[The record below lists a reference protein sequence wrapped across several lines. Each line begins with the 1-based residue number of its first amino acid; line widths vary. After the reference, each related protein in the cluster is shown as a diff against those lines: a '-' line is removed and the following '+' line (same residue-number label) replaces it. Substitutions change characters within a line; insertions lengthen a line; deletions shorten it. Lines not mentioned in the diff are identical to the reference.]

1 MNRRIII
8 MIALLGPAGCR
19 QDMAKQPIGRP
30 LSGNPAFPNDAS
42 ARPLEPGTVPRGSLA
57 DSYEVRTGRR
67 AGTAPDAFAA
77 DVFVAKVP
85 IDVTPEVVARGRDRF
100 NIFCAE

>member
-1 MNRRIII
+1 MFSRVKPTGRNPW
-8 MIALLGPAGCR
+8 ALMVAAAALAAGCR

-30 LSGNPAFPNDAS
+30 LSGNS

-57 DSYEVRTGRR
+57 DPYEVRTGRR
-67 AGTAPDAFAA
+67 AGSDPEAFDR

-85 IDVTPEVVARGRDRF
+85 IDVSLAVVERGR
-100 NIFCAE
+100 